1 MENLNEIAKVA
12 EQNEM
17 DSRNIYK
24 EEWIS
29 LRSVREGQVRF
40 ILELDQ
46 WVLTLFAVQEA
57 DLAKEER
64 IWISMDTCSVQCP
77 KDISTTEAANSSAF
91 ENVDI
96 KFRKKGLA

>member
-1 MENLNEIAKVA
+1 MGVDI
-12 EQNEM
+12 
-17 DSRNIYK
+17 I
-24 EEWIS
+24 
-29 LRSVREGQVRF
+29 RSTGNVVK
-40 ILELDQ
+40 
-46 WVLTLFAVQEA
+46 EA

-77 KDISTTEAANSSAF
+77 KDISTIEAANSSAF

>member
-1 MENLNEIAKVA
+1 MGVDI
-12 EQNEM
+12 
-17 DSRNIYK
+17 I
-24 EEWIS
+24 
-29 LRSVREGQVRF
+29 RSTGNVVK
-40 ILELDQ
+40 
-46 WVLTLFAVQEA
+46 EA

-64 IWISMDTCSVQCP
+64 IWISMDTCSGQCP